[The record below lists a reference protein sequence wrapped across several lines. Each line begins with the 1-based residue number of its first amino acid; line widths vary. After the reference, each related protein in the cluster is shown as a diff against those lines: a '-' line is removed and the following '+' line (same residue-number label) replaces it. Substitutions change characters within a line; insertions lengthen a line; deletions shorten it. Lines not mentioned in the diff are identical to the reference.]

1 MIAFDLNC
9 GNGHTFEGWFKDND
23 SFEEQLE
30 SGMISCPICDS
41 KVITKALSTFAI
53 MKGKK
58 GDRPESSA
66 PASTA
71 VPENVPS
78 PKALMALNRQIVDF
92 VEKNFDDVGSDFA
105 KEALKIHCGASAPRN
120 IRGVS
125 TSEEEKILKDEGV
138 DFLKLPTIPETDK
151 DFDA

>member
-23 SFEEQLE
+23 AFQNQLKT
-30 SGMISCPICDS
+30 GMISCPVCDS
-41 KVITKALSTFAI
+41 RDITKALSTFAI
-53 MKGKK
+53 AKGNRS
-58 GDRPESSA
+58 GHSRA
-66 PASTA
+66 MTL
-71 VPENVPS
+71 NNS
-78 PKALMALNRQIVDF
+78 PQKALMALNRQIADF

-105 KEALKIHCGASAPRN
+105 KEALKIHCGVSEPRN

-138 DFLKLPTIPETDK
+138 EFIKVPALPETDK